1 MREFKSN
8 FRGSKKNECGLLFD
22 EIDKDSGTKDKVVIV
37 DKLNMLKNL
46 MIEFLHT
53 NEKENN
59 VESFIADNLKLSI
72 KEIQEELEFYNES
85 LDLLLENTVRLDSKI
100 RNDNNRFSL
109 LAMIAYSYKED
120 IDLDE
125 WMTEYAKNNNTY
137 FTDQRKNYLH
147 MREDLERFIK
157 NKKKSA

>member
-1 MREFKSN
+1 M
-8 FRGSKKNECGLLFD
+8 
-22 EIDKDSGTKDKVVIV
+22 
-37 DKLNMLKNL
+37 
-46 MIEFLHT
+46 
-53 NEKENN
+53 
-59 VESFIADNLKLSI
+59 SI